1 MSQELRLSTIINSLT
16 GNAPTTD
23 TGGNGSS
30 SESTTTTIVSP
41 LQIAIGK
48 VTIGDVPNVTLRKE
62 GGINKLDFVLAAPI
76 DSLNQFSAVVSQI
89 AHHHVI
95 DTITTNAVP
104 LTQFSLAEKPNSCP
118 IIILFNGKTYAEVP
132 GSEQAFTVDRSGD
145 TAVIIWHSNNAGV
158 TLSNTVAEKVYVHYE
173 VSTTIMHIREN
184 IDITQIST
192 NSFFIADTPNETKA
206 AIIINGVVYFED
218 KGDFTINRTTRR
230 VTWSASQTGF
240 SINSNSLSGYLT
252 VCYDKTIS

>member
-1 MSQELRLSTIINSLT
+1 MAQELRLSTIINSLT

-23 TGGNGSS
+23 TSGTGG
-30 SESTTTTIVSP
+30 STTTTVVSP
-41 LQIAIGK
+41 LQIAIGT

-62 GGINKLDFVLAAPI
+62 NGINKLDFVLAAPI
-76 DSLNQFSAVVSQI
+76 DSLNQFSAVVSQT

-95 DTITTNAVP
+95 DTITTSTVP
-104 LTQFSLAEKPNSCP
+104 LTQFALAEKPNNCP
-118 IIILFNGKTYAEVP
+118 VIILFNGKTYAEVS
-132 GSEQAFTVDRSGD
+132 GSEKAFTVDRSGS
-145 TAVIIWHSNNAGV
+145 TTVIVWHPNNAGV
-158 TLSNTVAEKVYVHYE
+158 TLSSTVAEKIYVHYE
-173 VSTTIMHIREN
+173 VSTTIMHVREN

-192 NSFFIADTPNETKA
+192 NSFLIADTPNATKA